1 MTTTPAPIL
10 LQNGRILDPAN
21 GVDKT
26 ADLLIQD
33 GVIHSISSSI
43 DPPSDTEII
52 DVSDCLVAPGL
63 VDMHVHFRD
72 PGFPEKETI
81 ESGSRA
87 AAAGGFTSVACL
99 PNTDPVCDSAAVV
112 KDILKKAERADAR
125 VYPIAAATV
134 GMQGQALTDIDG
146 LLAAGAIGFSDDGL
160 PIESDK
166 LMRDLLVRSKASG
179 FAIYPHSEVFDL
191 TRGGAMHDGAVSRAL
206 GIPGMPAEGETQMV
220 ERDIGLVRETGG
232 RLHVLHVS
240 ARRTVEV
247 IRAAK
252 AEGLPVT
259 CEACPHHFT
268 LTEEDIRVYGTAAK
282 MSPPLRTAD
291 DVEAIIEGLADGT
304 IDAIATD
311 HAPHTDEEKLRSF
324 AEAPNG
330 ILGLE
335 TAVGSVFDELVEPG
349 ALSAA
354 DAIRKLTI
362 EPARIL
368 GIDAGTLS
376 IGAAADVTVI
386 DPDMEWQVDAHAFAS
401 KSRNTPFHG
410 WTMNGR
416 AVLTV
421 LGGRVTYRT
430 GER

>member
-1 MTTTPAPIL
+1 
-10 LQNGRILDPAN
+10 
-21 GVDKT
+21 
-26 ADLLIQD
+26 
-33 GVIHSISSSI
+33 
-43 DPPSDTEII
+43 
-52 DVSDCLVAPGL
+52 
-63 VDMHVHFRD
+63 
-72 PGFPEKETI
+72 
-81 ESGSRA
+81 
-87 AAAGGFTSVACL
+87 
-99 PNTDPVCDSAAVV
+99 
-112 KDILKKAERADAR
+112 
-125 VYPIAAATV
+125 
-134 GMQGQALTDIDG
+134 
-146 LLAAGAIGFSDDGL
+146 
-160 PIESDK
+160 
-166 LMRDLLVRSKASG
+166 
-179 FAIYPHSEVFDL
+179 
-191 TRGGAMHDGAVSRAL
+191 MHDGAVSRAL